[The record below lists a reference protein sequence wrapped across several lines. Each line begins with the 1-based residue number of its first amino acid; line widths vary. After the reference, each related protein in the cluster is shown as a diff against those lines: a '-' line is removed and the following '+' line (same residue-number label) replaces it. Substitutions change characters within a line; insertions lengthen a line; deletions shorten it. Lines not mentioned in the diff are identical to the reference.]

1 MKPLDVLDFWFGER
15 VWPQWFVR
23 SDAFDAEV
31 RERLG
36 VAHEDAASGRLDD
49 WMQEPRPCLALVI
62 LLDQVPRNVH
72 RGTVRA
78 FASDPKALAT
88 ARLAVERGY
97 DAGFTADERV
107 FLYLPFEHAEDLDAQ
122 RRSVELFRERIGP
135 GNYLDYAL
143 RHEEIIVRFGRFPH
157 RNAIL
162 GRRSTEEEVEFLKQP
177 GSGF

>member
-1 MKPLDVLDFWFGER
+1 MKPLDVLDFWFSEKVR
-15 VWPQWFVR
+15 PQWFVR
-23 SDAFDAEV
+23 SDAFDVEV
-31 RERLG
+31 RDRLG
-36 VAHEDAASGRLDD
+36 PALDEAAAGRFDD
-49 WMQEPRPCLALVI
+49 WTREARPCLALVI

-78 FASDPKALAT
+78 FETDPKALAA

-97 DAGFTADERV
+97 DADFTADERL
-107 FLYLPFEHAEDLDAQ
+107 FLYLPFEHAEDRDAQ

-135 GNYLDYAL
+135 GLYLDYAL
-143 RHEEIIVRFGRFPH
+143 RHEEVVVRFGRFPH

-177 GSGF
+177 GSAF